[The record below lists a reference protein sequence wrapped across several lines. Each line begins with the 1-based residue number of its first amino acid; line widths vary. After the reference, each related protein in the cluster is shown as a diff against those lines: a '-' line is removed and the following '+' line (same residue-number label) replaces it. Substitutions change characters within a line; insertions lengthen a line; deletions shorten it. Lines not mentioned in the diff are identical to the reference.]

1 MKKYDV
7 FVIGAGMAGAAV
19 ARKCAANGLKT
30 AISDFRPY
38 GGTCALRG
46 CDPKKVLVDAAQL
59 HEQFKQHQGKG
70 LQGEQSINWQ
80 QLMAFKDTFTDPVPE
95 KMEHSFEKAGI
106 HTYHGTVSFVNESTL
121 LVGKEQVQA
130 EKIAIVT
137 GARPR
142 RLSIPGAEHTIDST
156 DFLNLQEL
164 PEHITFVGGGYI
176 SFEFAHLAARA
187 GAKVTIIEHGPKALK
202 HFEQDMVKHVLQASK
217 DAGIN
222 IRLNCEVR
230 EIIRAGDGYRVS
242 VSNQDSRTEKIETGL
257 VVSAIGRIPE
267 VEQLQ
272 LGKGNVKHG
281 RKGIA
286 VNEYLQSTSNPRVY
300 AAGDAADT
308 QGLPLTPI
316 AVYEGHILASNLV
329 KGNKTKA
336 AYPEIPTVVFTIPPI
351 ASVGLTEEQA
361 KQNGIKYKVS
371 SGDARKW
378 FNGRRKLA
386 QAYAYKVLLD
396 EQKGTLLG
404 AHLVG
409 PHADETINVFA
420 LAIKAGL
427 TSKDLKSFPFSY
439 PTMASD
445 VAYMV

>member
-19 ARKCAANGLKT
+19 ARKCAAKGLKT

-59 HEQFKQHQGKG
+59 YEQLQQHQGKG
-70 LQGEQSINWQ
+70 LQGEQCINWQ
-80 QLMAFKDTFTDPVPE
+80 QLMAFKNTFTDPVPE
-95 KMEHSFEKAGI
+95 KMEHGFEKAGI
-106 HTYHGTVSFVNESTL
+106 HTYHGPVSFVNKSTL
-121 LVGKEQVQA
+121 LVGEVQVHA

-137 GARPR
+137 GARSR
-142 RLSIPGAEHTIDST
+142 LLSIPGGEHTVYST

-164 PEHITFVGGGYI
+164 PKHITFVGGGYI

-202 HFEQDMVKHVLQASK
+202 HFEQDMVKQLLQASEK
-217 DAGIN
+217 AGIN
-222 IRLNCEVR
+222 IRLNCEVS
-230 EIIRAGDGYRVS
+230 EIIRNGDGYTLS
-242 VSNQDSRTEKIETGL
+242 VGSGTEKFETGL
-257 VVSAIGRIPE
+257 VVSAIGRVPE

-272 LGKGNVKHG
+272 LDRGQVKHSL
-281 RKGIA
+281 KGIA

-308 QGLPLTPI
+308 EGIPLTPV

-329 KGNKTKA
+329 KGNRTKT
-336 AYPEIPTVVFTIPPI
+336 AYPEIPTVVFTVPPL

-361 KQNGIKYKVS
+361 KQQELAYKVN

-378 FNGRRKLA
+378 YNGRRTLA
-386 QAYAYKVLLD
+386 TAYAYKVLLD
-396 EQKGTLLG
+396 IEKGTILG

-409 PHADETINVFA
+409 PHVEETINAFA
-420 LAIKAGL
+420 LAMKAGM
-427 TSKDLKSFPFSY
+427 TAKDLKSFPFSY
-439 PTMASD
+439 PTMVSD
-445 VAYMV
+445 IPYMV